1 VKPSPITC
9 QLTAGWKKAS
19 SPVSERP
26 FTNCT
31 TPACMP
37 WPWRASTPKAALD
50 LPLPLPVFTSSTPRV
65 SVAAAMAASTTLLTF
80 HAGLVAGVAGEGVG
94 HGVLSMGFCGF
105 L

>member
-1 VKPSPITC
+1 
-9 QLTAGWKKAS
+9 
-19 SPVSERP
+19 
-26 FTNCT
+26 
-31 TPACMP
+31 MP
-37 WPWRASTPKAALD
+37 WPGAGEHAEGGAGLALA
-50 LPLPLPVFTSSTPRV
+50 VAGVTSSTPRV